1 MKRIYALPCLIFVMM
16 LSFSASFGQTT
27 IDAEFRPRTEFREG
41 FRKPLA
47 DTLNAGLVTLQRTR
61 LNCDYKGK
69 ILNARLSLEDARIWG
84 NTDIKTNNNK
94 VGIYE
99 AWFEYLIASG
109 FSMQM
114 GRQPLKYDD
123 QRILSAPSWSNVGVT
138 HDVMVLKYKN
148 PFIQV
153 HSGYAY
159 NNSKDTLMNVTY
171 GYTFKQN
178 YKAMGYLWLSKQV
191 HKATTLSLIGLLEGF
206 EKKADIKV
214 VYPRFTYGGNL
225 VYTNDSSDWGATLTF
240 YKQHGKDPNKAFG
253 LGYANL
259 DAFFFAAKISCKI
272 APKFTA
278 NLGID
283 YYSGSASDINA
294 SKSNTFNRLYGSVHA
309 FNGYMEYYSTLPTQ
323 GLVDY
328 YGGINTKINQR
339 FSVELTGH
347 VFSFDKDFIYNK
359 VKTNKSLGAESDL
372 VINFTASK
380 EITIQ
385 GGYSRYF
392 NSDSTAKY
400 FKMQGVDAHPQ
411 QWAYVMFTIKPQF
424 YKTPPST
431 ESKL

>member
-1 MKRIYALPCLIFVMM
+1 VYA
-16 LSFSASFGQTT
+16 
-27 IDAEFRPRTEFREG
+27 
-41 FRKPLA
+41 
-47 DTLNAGLVTLQRTR
+47 
-61 LNCDYKGK
+61 
-69 ILNARLSLEDARIWG
+69 
-84 NTDIKTNNNK
+84 
-94 VGIYE
+94 
-99 AWFEYLIASG
+99 
-109 FSMQM
+109 
-114 GRQPLKYDD
+114 
-123 QRILSAPSWSNVGVT
+123 
-138 HDVMVLKYKN
+138 
-148 PFIQV
+148 
-153 HSGYAY
+153 
-159 NNSKDTLMNVTY
+159 
-171 GYTFKQN
+171 
-178 YKAMGYLWLSKQV
+178 
-191 HKATTLSLIGLLEGF
+191 
-206 EKKADIKV
+206 
-214 VYPRFTYGGNL
+214 
-225 VYTNDSSDWGATLTF
+225 NDSSDWGATLTF

-253 LGYANL
+253 LEYANL